1 MEYEIKDCID
11 AGSEY
16 CPCHLAETGD
26 CILCSQLSG
35 KKFCDCI
42 NWKGV
47 CIYQEF
53 MWNGKKA
60 KEERET
66 YLGKILEKNNIEDK
80 TIVLTIAL
88 SHKLCQQLVYPGS
101 FVFLRNKDDFG
112 FYDAPISIMDA
123 NTEENFIKVAIE
135 IRGGVKTKTI
145 ADLNENDDI
154 LVRGPFWNGG
164 VLGLKNVY
172 RAKNGTS
179 ILISRGGIGQA
190 PLVPVMKKLNSN
202 GNKIIAIIDNS
213 GYENILIKDYL
224 RLYNAEVIE
233 LNTLKAG
240 ELTEDLK
247 NKLKEILAKEDI
259 NIIHCSSQDIIIYKL
274 VEFLN
279 DKVPI
284 SSSNN
289 AKMCCGEGVCG
300 TCTVRYKGHIVKRLC
315 KVQTEPKYVFRERR
329 LI

>member
-60 KEERET
+60 KEEREN
-66 YLGKILEKNNIEDK
+66 YLGKIIKKDNIEDK

-123 NTEENFIKVAIE
+123 NTEENIIKVAIE
-135 IRGGVKTKTI
+135 IRGVKTKTI
-145 ADLNENDDI
+145 ADLDKNDDI
-154 LVRGPFWNGG
+154 LVRGPFWNG

-179 ILISRGGIGQA
+179 ILISRGIGQA

-224 RLYNAEVIE
+224 KLYNAEVIE
-233 LNTLKAG
+233 LNTLKTG
-240 ELTEDLK
+240 ELTDDLK
-247 NKLKEILAKEDI
+247 NKLKEILDKEDI

-274 VEFLN
+274 VEFLD

>member
-53 MWNGKKA
+53 IWNRKKA

-66 YLGKILEKNNIEDK
+66 YLGKIIKKDNIEDK
-80 TIVLTIAL
+80 TIVLTISL

-101 FVFLRNKDDFG
+101 FVFLRNKNDSG
-112 FYDAPISIMDA
+112 FYDAPISIMDVD
-123 NTEENFIKVAIE
+123 TEENFIKVAIE
-135 IRGGVKTKTI
+135 IRGVKTKTI
-145 ADLNENDDI
+145 ASLNKNDDI
-154 LVRGPFWNGG
+154 LVRGPFWNG

-172 RAKNGTS
+172 MTKDGTS
-179 ILISRGGIGQA
+179 LLISRGIGQA
-190 PLVPVMKKLNSN
+190 PLVPVMKKLYSN

-213 GYENILIKDYL
+213 GYENILIKNYL
-224 RLYNAEVIE
+224 ELYNAEVIE

-240 ELTEDLK
+240 ELTEELK
-247 NKLKEILAKEDI
+247 NKLKEILDKEDI
-259 NIIHCSSQDIIIYKL
+259 NILHCSTQDIIIYKL
-274 VEFLN
+274 VEFL
-279 DKVPI
+279 DGKVPI

>member
-123 NTEENFIKVAIE
+123 NTEENIIKVAIE
-135 IRGGVKTKTI
+135 IRGVKTKTI
-145 ADLNENDDI
+145 ADLDENDDI
-154 LVRGPFWNGG
+154 LVRGPFWNG

-179 ILISRGGIGQA
+179 ILISRGIGQA

-224 RLYNAEVIE
+224 KLYNAEVIE

-240 ELTEDLK
+240 ELTDDLK
-247 NKLKEILAKEDI
+247 NKLKEILDKEDI

-274 VEFLN
+274 VEFLD

-315 KVQTEPKYVFRERR
+315 KIQTEPKYVFRERR

>member
-1 MEYEIKDCID
+1 M
-11 AGSEY
+11 
-16 CPCHLAETGD
+16 
-26 CILCSQLSG
+26 LCSQLSG

-53 MWNGKKA
+53 IWNGKKA

-66 YLGKILEKNNIEDK
+66 YLGKIIKKDNIEDK
-80 TIVLTIAL
+80 TIVLTISL

-101 FVFLRNKDDFG
+101 FVFLRNKNDSG
-112 FYDAPISIMDA
+112 FYDAPISIMDVD
-123 NTEENFIKVAIE
+123 TEENFIKVAIE
-135 IRGGVKTKTI
+135 IRGVKTKTI
-145 ADLNENDDI
+145 ASLNKNDDI
-154 LVRGPFWNGG
+154 LVRGPFWNG

-172 RAKNGTS
+172 MTKNGAS
-179 ILISRGGIGQA
+179 LLISRGIGQA
-190 PLVPVMKKLNSN
+190 PLVPVMKKLYSN

-224 RLYNAEVIE
+224 ELYNVEVIE

-240 ELTEDLK
+240 ELTEELK
-247 NKLKEILAKEDI
+247 DKLKEILDKEDI
-259 NIIHCSSQDIIIYKL
+259 NIIHCSAQDIIIYKL
-274 VEFLN
+274 IEFL
-279 DKVPI
+279 DGKVPI

>member
-135 IRGGVKTKTI
+135 IRGVKTKTI

-213 GYENILIKDYL
+213 GYE
-224 RLYNAEVIE
+224 
-233 LNTLKAG
+233 
-240 ELTEDLK
+240 
-247 NKLKEILAKEDI
+247 
-259 NIIHCSSQDIIIYKL
+259 IY
-274 VEFLN
+274 
-279 DKVPI
+279 
-284 SSSNN
+284 
-289 AKMCCGEGVCG
+289 
-300 TCTVRYKGHIVKRLC
+300 
-315 KVQTEPKYVFRERR
+315 
-329 LI
+329 

>member
-60 KEERET
+60 KEERKT
-66 YLGKILEKNNIEDK
+66 YSGKIIEKHNIENK
-80 TIVLTIAL
+80 TIVLTIGV

-101 FVFLRNKDDFG
+101 FVFLRNKTDSG
-112 FYDAPISIMDA
+112 FYDAPISIMDVD
-123 NTEENFIKVAIE
+123 TEENFIKVAIE
-135 IRGGVKTKTI
+135 IRGVKTKTI
-145 ADLNENDDI
+145 DSLDKDDDI
-154 LVRGPFWNGG
+154 LVRGPFWNG

-172 RAKNGTS
+172 MSKHGIS
-179 ILISRGGIGQA
+179 LLISRGIGQA
-190 PLVPVMKKLNSN
+190 PLVPVMKKLHSN

-213 GYENILIKDYL
+213 GYEDILIQDYL
-224 RLYNAEVIE
+224 KLYNAEVIE

-240 ELTEDLK
+240 ELTDGLK
-247 NKLKEILAKEDI
+247 NKLNEILDKEDI
-259 NIIHCSSQDIIIYKL
+259 NIIHCSAQDIIIYKL
-274 VEFLN
+274 VEFLG
-279 DKVPI
+279 DKVPL

-315 KVQTEPKYVFRERR
+315 KVQTEPKYIFRERR

>member
-53 MWNGKKA
+53 IWNGKKA

-66 YLGKILEKNNIEDK
+66 YLGKIIGKDNIEDK

-101 FVFLRNKDDFG
+101 FVFLRNKNDFG
-112 FYDAPISIMDA
+112 FYDAPISIMDVD
-123 NTEENFIKVAIE
+123 TEENFIKIAIE
-135 IRGGVKTKTI
+135 IRGVKTKTI
-145 ADLNENDDI
+145 ASLNKNDDI
-154 LVRGPFWNGG
+154 LVRGPFWNG

-172 RAKNGTS
+172 RTKNGTS
-179 ILISRGGIGQA
+179 LLISRGIGQA
-190 PLVPVMKKLNSN
+190 PLVPVMKKLHSN

-213 GYENILIKDYL
+213 GYENILIKNYL
-224 RLYNAEVIE
+224 ELYNAEVIE

-240 ELTEDLK
+240 ELTEELK
-247 NKLKEILAKEDI
+247 NTLRNLLDKEDI
-259 NIIHCSSQDIIIYKL
+259 NIIHCSAQDIIIYKL
-274 VEFLN
+274 VEFLEG
-279 DKVPI
+279 KVPI

-315 KVQTEPKYVFRERR
+315 KVQTDPKYVFRERR

>member
-88 SHKLCQQLVYPGS
+88 SHRLCQQLVYPGS

-123 NTEENFIKVAIE
+123 NTEENIIKVAIE
-135 IRGGVKTKTI
+135 IRGVKTKTI
-145 ADLNENDDI
+145 ADLDENDDI
-154 LVRGPFWNGG
+154 LVRGPFWNG

-179 ILISRGGIGQA
+179 ILISRGIGQA

-224 RLYNAEVIE
+224 KLYNAEVIE

-240 ELTEDLK
+240 ELTDDLK
-247 NKLKEILAKEDI
+247 NKLKEILDKEDI

-274 VEFLN
+274 VEFLD

-315 KVQTEPKYVFRERR
+315 KIQTEPKYVFRERR

>member
-1 MEYEIKDCID
+1 MTQET
-11 AGSEY
+11 

-53 MWNGKKA
+53 IWNGKKA

-66 YLGKILEKNNIEDK
+66 YLGKIIKKDNIEDK
-80 TIVLTIAL
+80 TIVLTISL

-101 FVFLRNKDDFG
+101 FVFLRNKNDSG
-112 FYDAPISIMDA
+112 FYDAPISIMDVD
-123 NTEENFIKVAIE
+123 TEENFIKVAIE
-135 IRGGVKTKTI
+135 IRGVKTKTI
-145 ADLNENDDI
+145 ASLNKNDDI
-154 LVRGPFWNGG
+154 LVRGPFWNG

-172 RAKNGTS
+172 MTKNGAS
-179 ILISRGGIGQA
+179 LLISRGIGQA
-190 PLVPVMKKLNSN
+190 PLVPVMKKLYSN

-224 RLYNAEVIE
+224 ELYNTEVIE

-240 ELTEDLK
+240 ELTEELK
-247 NKLKEILAKEDI
+247 DKLKEILDKEDI
-259 NIIHCSSQDIIIYKL
+259 NIIHCSAQDIIIYKL
-274 VEFLN
+274 IEFL
-279 DKVPI
+279 DGKVPI